1 MSRDIN
7 YMDARGAAFH
17 NVGRDQINVDQVN
30 FNISHTINQTG
41 AIQYYSCAFTVYTH
55 LHLELLQ
62 LLNPVP
68 DAAYDG
74 IRGASECME
83 GTRQEIISKVVRWI
97 DGDSDQPVCWLN
109 GAAGAGKSAISR
121 TVARLCEE
129 SNRLCASFF
138 FFRGAGRRSTITHF
152 ISTIAYSIALSIPA
166 TRPYIEYVLQRDHH
180 ILHRSHKRQ
189 FQQLIVEPIRLA
201 ISSVQPRVIIIDAL
215 DECDDRQEI
224 AEFIDIVACVF
235 QECQKPLP
243 LRFFFTSRV
252 EEHIRSKFAA
262 APALNVTYCLNLQEF
277 NADNDIRTFLRSRF
291 ASIYQQKR
299 RQIGNISLPWP
310 SQRDLDELVTKSMGS
325 FIFAFTLVNFVND
338 GSDLPHRKLQ
348 TALQSHSGLDPLYTQ
363 VLESASHS
371 HHFTRVLQTIIIMP
385 TLISITNLAYLLQI
399 EGGDVIHA
407 LQGVQ
412 SIIMVP
418 ERDEQVVQL
427 LHTSLRDFLT
437 TQARSQHLFINP
449 ATCHL
454 SMATDCLSAMTAHH
468 GDVDYDIGI
477 LQYAARNWCH
487 HLLSAVKEGG
497 GVYLLSQDDAFVNT
511 LISFLSRSFDPW
523 MNTII
528 FQVHINAIVKIL
540 DSLLKV
546 GIIQHCINIEWI

>member
-1 MSRDIN
+1 MSMFRDIN
-7 YMDARGAAFH
+7 SMDARRAAFH
-17 NVGRDQINVDQVN
+17 NVGRDQINADQVN
-30 FNISHTINQTG
+30 FISHTTTG
-41 AIQYYSCAFTVYTH
+41 AIQRHSSAFTVYTH
-55 LHLELLQ
+55 PHLEPLQ

-68 DAAYDG
+68 DAAYDSIQG
-74 IRGASECME
+74 VSECME
-83 GTRQEIISKVVRWI
+83 GTRREVIGKVVRWI

-129 SNRLCASFF
+129 SDRLCASFF

-166 TRPYIEYVLQRDHH
+166 TRPYIEDVLQRDHH

-189 FQQLIVEPIRLA
+189 FQHLIVEPIRLA
-201 ISSVQPRVIIIDAL
+201 ISPVRPRVIIVDAL

-224 AEFIDIVACVF
+224 AEFIDIVACAF
-235 QECQKPLP
+235 QESQTPLP

-262 APALNVTYCLNLQEF
+262 SPALDVTYCLNLQKF
-277 NADNDIRTFLRSRF
+277 SAGNDICMFLRSRF

-310 SQRDLDELVTKSMGS
+310 SQPDLDELVTKSMGS

-371 HHFTRVLQTIIIMP
+371 HHFTRVLQTIIIIVTP
-385 TLISITNLAYLLQI
+385 ISIIDLAYLLQI
-399 EGGDVIHA
+399 DSGDVIHA

-418 ERDEQVVQL
+418 KDDEQPVRL

-454 SMATDCLSAMTAHH
+454 SMVTDCLSVMTTQH
-468 GDVDYDIGI
+468 GDIIYGIEI
-477 LQYAARNWCH
+477 LQYAAWNWCR
-487 HLLSAVKEGG
+487 HLFSAVKEGG

-511 LISFLSRSFDPW
+511 LIGFLSRSFDPW
-523 MNTII
+523 MNYII
-528 FQVHINAIVKIL
+528 FQIQINDIVEIL
-540 DSLLKV
+540 DFLLQV
-546 GIIQHCINIEWI
+546 GIIVLTLK